1 MRPGLFVRS
10 GVFTKMLTLGLG
22 GVTSVFPVANAV
34 SQERSFTNA
43 SQQEADYR
51 VIAARCGTP
60 AFEKNFTRQSR
71 AAVSAGLVSTTRD
84 AAAVEK
90 SITALRRSP
99 LALVSASSD
108 CPAQLAQ
115 LGAVQRQRSG
125 LVKAPGKLPSK
136 P

>member
-1 MRPGLFVRS
+1 MQPGLFVRS
-10 GVFTKMLTLGLG
+10 GVLMKMLALSLGVMSL
-22 GVTSVFPVANAV
+22 FPVSDAA
-34 SQERSFTNA
+34 SQERMSTNA
-43 SQQEADYR
+43 IQQEADYR

-60 AFEKNFTRQSR
+60 AFEKKFSRQSR

-99 LALVSASSD
+99 LTLVSASSD

-115 LGAVQRQRSG
+115 LETVQRQRSG

>member
-1 MRPGLFVRS
+1 MRSSAFIR
-10 GVFTKMLTLGLG
+10 MLALGL
-22 GVTSVFPVANAV
+22 AV
-34 SQERSFTNA
+34 SALCPLADALAQERTPTNA
-43 SQQEADYR
+43 LQQEADYR

-60 AFEKNFTRQSR
+60 AFEKKFSRQSR

-84 AAAVEK
+84 AAAVER

-99 LALVSASSD
+99 LALVAASSD

-115 LGAVQRQRSG
+115 LEAVQKQRSE
-125 LVKAPGKLPSK
+125 LVKRPGNAPSK